1 MKQKKKYGKGSF
13 KAQMGAEAVGKLLE
27 EIDLDKLSAKLK
39 KELEKASEQ
48 KRAKLVKRLDT
59 VESF

>member
-1 MKQKKKYGKGSF
+1 
-13 KAQMGAEAVGKLLE
+13 MGAEAVGKLLE

-48 KRAKLVKRLDT
+48 REQKLKKD
-59 VESF
+59 